1 MTEWQ
6 WQMPDPFTM
15 DIHVSAESVDRLG
28 HANNVIYLQWMEE
41 ISWRHIESVGLTWSL
56 QEDLGKAMAIVHT
69 EIDYK
74 AAAFAG
80 DELILGTWLV
90 EFDGRLRSRRRFQ
103 LVRPRDGLTLIEAES
118 SHVCID
124 TATHRPSRIPE
135 PMADLLKRA
144 SHDQ

>member
-1 MTEWQ
+1 MTDWQ
-6 WQMPDPFTM
+6 WLMPDPFTM
-15 DIHVSAESVDRLG
+15 DIHVSADCVDRLG

-41 ISWRHIESVGLTWSL
+41 ISWQHIESVGLTWSL
-56 QEDLGKAMAIVHT
+56 QEDLGRAMAIVRT

-80 DELILGTWLV
+80 DELVLGTWLV
-90 EFDGRLRSRRRFQ
+90 EFDGRLRSGRRFQ
-103 LVRPRDGLTLIEAES
+103 LVRPRDGRTLIEAES
-118 SHVCID
+118 RHACID
-124 TATHRPSRIPE
+124 TATQKPARIPE